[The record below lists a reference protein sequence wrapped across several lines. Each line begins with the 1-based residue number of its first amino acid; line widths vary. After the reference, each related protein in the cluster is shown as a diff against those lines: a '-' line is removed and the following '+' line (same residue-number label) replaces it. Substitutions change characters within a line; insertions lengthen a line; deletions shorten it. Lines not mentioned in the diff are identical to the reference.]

1 MGKKSLKK
9 DRGYITATEWQ
20 TEWGGH
26 KDRSRA
32 PFKCLPFNCCAIS
45 FTPFEDP
52 VCMLLKYWRC
62 STLVLLCAQAFNR
75 LVCAQTD
82 LFSPAH

>member
-26 KDRSRA
+26 KEKARA

-52 VCMLLKYWRC
+52 VSHSLASISLTWSEGYLALACLSQDFSLLLG
-62 STLVLLCAQAFNR
+62 S
-75 LVCAQTD
+75 
-82 LFSPAH
+82 

>member
-1 MGKKSLKK
+1 MGKKSTKK

-26 KDRSRA
+26 KDKSRST
-32 PFKCLPFNCCAIS
+32 FKCLPFYCCAIS

-52 VCMLLKYWRC
+52 V
-62 STLVLLCAQAFNR
+62 SSNHVVLRQYCLR
-75 LVCAQTD
+75 ELEGSMPVD
-82 LFSPAH
+82 